1 LGASEKETSRSG
13 YSSGEEDNKQ
23 AAGDSH
29 GPRPEKSAGGY
40 RNKAEKQWQGPHELF
55 LSVTCAAFSYNL
67 LNKLTDWERH
77 VGKAPEESLKEFKI
91 WESNSTPPPET
102 CTSEKN
108 PPRLD
113 KAIQWPNISKD
124 HGDDVYRMLRNP
136 GEVTLQ
142 SYSMMKMIK
151 HISTK
156 YKVEPRKS
164 AKKKK

>member
-1 LGASEKETSRSG
+1 
-13 YSSGEEDNKQ
+13 
-23 AAGDSH
+23 
-29 GPRPEKSAGGY
+29 
-40 RNKAEKQWQGPHELF
+40 
-55 LSVTCAAFSYNL
+55 VTCAAFSYNL

-142 SYSMMKMIK
+142 SVSPLCESEFIEQQSWFSVCCV
-151 HISTK
+151 IVTST
-156 YKVEPRKS
+156 V
-164 AKKKK
+164 